1 MRRGRSSAV
10 VLLAV
15 AGFGAPAAAHADQA
29 PGQSKTAYLQSGDYA
44 RDVVAA
50 AAPASAWIEQRA
62 DQLDALTGACRAYG
76 LPVGAAGK
84 PTAPTIAEPTAAQ
97 VARAR
102 STARASTRA
111 ARRSRTATARSR
123 RLARKAGTSATVR
136 RKARARARVLARRAR
151 VAARAA
157 RVAQATITP
166 AVARPAA
173 SDCRG
178 AIRPAVVFD
187 IDETLLSNYIGVPGS
202 DPETGSAG
210 QFPGA
215 LSGTGTRMPGV
226 SDAYELAKRRGFSI
240 FLITARPAP
249 LPGLRE
255 TTVRNLAAAGYTG
268 YAGLSLKANPA
279 GSSATYKAG
288 ERAAIEARGFTVVA
302 NVGDQESDLAGG
314 HAERAFK
321 LPNPFY
327 TG

>member
-1 MRRGRSSAV
+1 MLRG
-10 VLLAV
+10 
-15 AGFGAPAAAHADQA
+15 
-29 PGQSKTAYLQSGDYA
+29 
-44 RDVVAA
+44 
-50 AAPASAWIEQRA
+50 
-62 DQLDALTGACRAYG
+62 
-76 LPVGAAGK
+76 
-84 PTAPTIAEPTAAQ
+84 
-97 VARAR
+97 
-102 STARASTRA
+102 
-111 ARRSRTATARSR
+111 
-123 RLARKAGTSATVR
+123 
-136 RKARARARVLARRAR
+136 RAR

-157 RVAQATITP
+157 RRAQAAVTP

-202 DPETGSAG
+202 DPESGSVG

-226 SDAYELAKRRGFSI
+226 SDAYELAKRRGFAI

-255 TTVRNLAAAGYTG
+255 TTLRNLAAAGYTG
-268 YAGLSLKANPA
+268 YAGVALKEDPA
-279 GSSATYKAG
+279 RSSATYKAA
-288 ERAAIEARGFTVVA
+288 ERAAIEARGFTIVA

-314 HAERAFK
+314 RAERAFK